1 MYRLYFI
8 AKNNVK
14 KKKSDALVLTG
25 LIMLA
30 VMMMYVSLTV
40 LLGAGK
46 RLDECYE
53 KTNAFDWHIAAQKEG
68 CEGITDILKAQE
80 ETKKLEVSDVLYVPV
95 VKYRIGDSEEKEFSF
110 TFVDGNREYEIGKV
124 NSDFEGT
131 LADNQILLP
140 YYMHASEGCEI
151 GDEITMS
158 IGKEEMDFEVA
169 GFSEDPMY
177 ASPLMIALYQAFVT
191 QDVVEQLKEM
201 DTEVMDGYLWKVQL
215 KEGTDIAAFDT
226 KMLGQIKR
234 DVPALSQSF
243 CTWSFDREIAKLGTL
258 MMANVSMAILLVFA
272 MILLAVTMIIL
283 RFSIANFCELNMR
296 NIGVLRASGYT
307 SKELVG
313 SFMMEMFLLTVIG
326 SVLGV
331 LLGVVCGDWVGGV
344 VGYLIGLSYQ
354 AGFDV
359 VSAGVVFVF
368 CVVIVLLMT
377 WHCSRPFGKIPV
389 LDALREGIVTHNFR
403 KNHIVLEKSR
413 QPLAFALGMKSIL
426 YAKAKN
432 LGILCI
438 VAILSLSS
446 CIGFS
451 MYQNFAKDTSY
462 MLSLV
467 GQECGDAS
475 YVGEDLEELGSKI
488 EKLDKVDRVL
498 YVRVLNLN
506 VSVGEKEV
514 NLPCSAWKEP
524 EKRVNHSMLEGRYP
538 EYENE
543 VMLTKAACDRLDVS
557 IGDTVYLEGI
567 EGKKDYIVVGVDQ
580 CMSNLGMGA
589 FTNFEGMKR
598 VNGEC
603 AAQQIYIYGTG
614 ELTYQEMLDYLNE
627 TFPDREAFDI
637 VEGTQSVTGIVAL
650 AMELMCGVFLAVTVI
665 VVFLVVYLLVKAKVI
680 RERKNYG
687 LYKAIGFTTG
697 QLCMQ
702 TILSNLPV
710 MVTGAVIGAVS
721 SHWLASKVAL
731 LGLSTCGIEKCE
743 MSVALH
749 YMVITVVMIT
759 VVAFVVAL
767 GCSLRIRKIEPVKML
782 TEE

>member
-8 AKNNVK
+8 AKNNLQ
-14 KKKSDALVLTG
+14 KKKSDAFVLTG
-25 LIMLA
+25 LIVLA
-30 VMMMYVSLTV
+30 VMMMYISITV
-40 LLGAGK
+40 LFGAGK

-53 KTNAFDWHIAAQKEG
+53 KTNAFDWHIAGQKEG

-80 ETKKLEVSDVLYVPV
+80 ETKRLEVSDVLYVPV

-131 LADNQILLP
+131 LADHQILLP

-243 CTWSFDREIAKLGTL
+243 FTWHFDREIAKLGTL

-313 SFMMEMFLLTVIG
+313 SFMMEMFLLTAIG

-403 KNHIVLEKSR
+403 KNHISLEKSR

-432 LGILCI
+432 LGILGI

-665 VVFLVVYLLVKAKVI
+665 VVFLVVYLLEKAKVI

-710 MVTGAVIGAVS
+710 MVTGAVIGAIS

-731 LGLSTCGIEKCE
+731 MGLSTCGIVKCD
-743 MSVALH
+743 MPVAPH
-749 YMVITVVMIT
+749 YMIITIVMIT
-759 VVAFVVAL
+759 VVAFAVAL